1 MWRCAASLERLSP
14 EVKESVGSV
23 LIKDRTPIPSATTLW
38 CIGRFGARV
47 PLYGLANTAVRKEAA
62 ERWISALLERH
73 YPPGRETAEAV
84 FALSQ
89 LARVANDRARD
100 VDEDLRSRVLTRL
113 AELNADETVLRPVR
127 EYHELQM
134 AQEGQ
139 ALGDALPIGLRL
151 LSDAASGPDDQ

>member
-1 MWRCAASLERLSP
+1 MWRCAASLERLAP
-14 EVKESVGSV
+14 EIKESLGSV
-23 LIKDRTPIPSATTLW
+23 LIKDRTPIPASTSLW
-38 CIGRFGARV
+38 CLGRLGARV

-62 ERWISALLERH
+62 ERWLEPLLARQ

-84 FALSQ
+84 FAISQ

-100 VDEDLRSRVLTRL
+100 IDEDLRSRVIHRL
-113 AELNADETVLRPVR
+113 AELGADEAVLRPVR
-127 EYHELQM
+127 EYHELLT

-151 LSDAASGPDDQ
+151 LSDADSAKD